1 VNGVLDFLLRS
12 RRLVLASVVLLALA
26 GLASWITM
34 PREED
39 PQFPHRDGLV
49 IAGFPGADAETV
61 ERLVV
66 EPLEDSLSEVEE
78 VNNVYSTS
86 RAGVAILHVEMHE
99 TVYNTEKAWDE
110 VEDAVKKAQREF
122 PSGVLEPEIRDDLVS
137 QDAVVL
143 AIEGSADPLVLLGA
157 ARTLKRALSGIDAV
171 KKVNF
176 VGDPGEQI
184 TIELDDAAARR
195 LGIDTRSLGLQL
207 GARSALIPG
216 GVILLGEKTASL
228 RPQTEFRSLDEI
240 RGTQVLLPSGASVP
254 LGAFATVRQGVAEP
268 PTERMRWNGEP
279 AIAVGVVP
287 QDGLDR
293 VKFGEA
299 VRRKTAEVAATLAPL
314 EIKEVV
320 FQPDLVK
327 TRLAELTANLEM
339 SILIVAV
346 FLLLTMGLRL
356 GFVVS
361 WVIPLVTYGAVA
373 LFAGF
378 GGILHQISIAALVI
392 GMGMLVDNAIVVA
405 EAVQYRIDRGEPRHL
420 AALGAVRELAVP
432 LGTSTGT
439 TVAVFLPMLL
449 AKGNTADFTRTIPWL
464 VILTLTLSYVFAL
477 LVTPILSE
485 MFLKPQKIAGDG
497 ETPGRFLAAGRLL
510 AHLATRRSW
519 LVVAGAVLMV
529 GLAAWASRFVD
540 LRFFPQADRNTV
552 IIDVEMPEGTHL
564 EATDALALRLERALQ
579 ERPGVASVA
588 TFVGRAAPK
597 FYYNLLSRPN
607 SPHRAQLVAETTSL
621 KAADQVLGWVGDF
634 ARRELPEA
642 NVVPR
647 RLEQGPPIEAPV
659 ELRVVGHD
667 FGDLERAADLVLA
680 ELRDTEGTRDVR
692 HDLGFG
698 VPTVSFEIDDAAASR
713 SGLSRADV
721 AQALLGRTLG
731 AQIGQYR
738 QGEDPVPILLRSKAG
753 ELLPPAELPTIDVA
767 RPGGKPVPLAQ
778 VARLAVEWRP
788 AVILHDARQRVVHVQ
803 AQTLPGYTPHEVVQA
818 ARPRLDTLE
827 LPAGVELQLGGELE
841 EAGKANSAMMA
852 AMPLGILLLL
862 FFLLIEFNSFR
873 RMGIILV
880 TVPLAGIGV
889 VPGLILSAQPFG
901 FMAILGLIAL
911 VGIVVNNAI
920 VLIDLIEVRRDEGK
934 PLDQALGEAIVR
946 RTRPIL
952 LTAGTTVLGL
962 LPLGFTEATLWP
974 PLAWTIMAGLSS
986 STLLT
991 LLVIPAIYKLV
1002 FDRDDR
1008 RRRAAMPAPAA
1019 PEPAAQEP
1027 SLGSAGALA
1036 AGCLALFFFW
1046 TPGLAEAQPAQRMT
1060 LAEVME
1066 KAKERPLAQAARA
1079 QARVAESVAEAKRRN
1094 TFWPQPFVTGDLARR
1109 DNLTTIETPIGDFTL
1124 GERSS
1129 SQVLLQVNQPL
1140 FDPAA
1145 VLYGLPATRAAA
1157 EAARGQAT
1165 RTGQQLAA
1173 EAAERF
1179 LGVLEIDARLA
1190 ATEAFVASLEAR
1202 LGEMEERVAAGRVL
1216 EADALKV
1223 RLGLESAQLER
1234 DALRE
1239 MRLVAL
1245 AALALSAGLEQPVE
1259 PAWDGPPARDELPSL
1274 EAARDAALSSRADF
1288 AAIGA
1293 QLKSLAL
1300 EKRAIKAEI
1309 LPRLEASG
1317 TYVRSDGDPF
1327 LPEELAQG
1335 KLTIKW
1341 APFVATRSP
1350 RVAAATAREEAL
1362 EAQLLEIRRGVE
1374 VELKQALAELGT
1386 ARRAA
1391 VVRGRGVELASETL
1405 RVERE
1410 RSGAGRSTTN
1420 DLLAAEATLR
1430 EQRTQRD
1437 LAELAVVRAWLKY
1450 DLAIGNI

>member
-1 VNGVLDFLLRS
+1 MNGILDFLLRS
-12 RRLVLASVVLLALA
+12 RRLVLASVLLLAFT
-26 GLASWITM
+26 GLVAWVTM

-49 IAGFPGADAETV
+49 IAAFPGADAETV

-66 EPLEDSLSEVEE
+66 EPLEDFLSEVEE
-78 VNNVYSTS
+78 VNNVFSTA

-110 VEDAVKKAQREF
+110 VEDAVGKAQREF
-122 PSGVLEPEIRDDLVS
+122 PAGVLEPEIRDDLVS

-143 AIEGSADPLVLLGA
+143 AVEGAADPLVLLQGA
-157 ARTLKRALSGIDAV
+157 RDLKRALAGIDSV

-176 VGDPGEQI
+176 IGDPGEQI

-195 LGIDTRSLGLQL
+195 LGIDARSLGLQL

-216 GVILLGEKTASL
+216 GVILLGDKTASL
-228 RPQTEFRSLDEI
+228 RPQTEFRSIEEI
-240 RGTQVLLPSGASVP
+240 RATQVLLPSGASVP
-254 LGAFATVRQGVAEP
+254 LGAFAKVRQGAAEP

-293 VKFGEA
+293 VEFGKA
-299 VRRKTAEVAATLAPL
+299 VREKTAEVAKRLDPL
-314 EIKEVV
+314 VIKEVS
-320 FQPDLVK
+320 FQPDLVES
-327 TRLAELTANLEM
+327 RLGELTANLEM
-339 SILIVAV
+339 SILIVAA
-346 FLLLTMGLRL
+346 FLFLTMGLRL

-405 EAVQYRIDRGEPRHL
+405 EAVQYRIDRGEPKHL
-420 AALGAVRELAVP
+420 AAVGAVRELAVP

-485 MFLKPQKIAGDG
+485 MFLKPQPIPAADAA
-497 ETPGRFLAAGRLL
+497 PSRFLAAGRLL
-510 AHLATRRSW
+510 GRLATRRSW
-519 LVVAGAVLMV
+519 LVLAAALLMV
-529 GLAAWASRFVD
+529 ALAAWGARYVD

-552 IIDVEMPEGTHL
+552 IVDIEMPEGTHL
-564 EATDALALRLERALQ
+564 EATDAVALRLERALQ
-579 ERPGVASVA
+579 EQPEVATVA

-621 KAADQVLGWVGDF
+621 KAADRVLTWVGDF

-667 FGDLERAADLVLA
+667 FGDLEKAADLVLA
-680 ELRDTEGTRDVR
+680 ELRATDGTRDVR

-713 SGLSRADV
+713 SGLTRADV

-731 AQIGQYR
+731 AQVGQYR
-738 QGEDPVPILLRSKAG
+738 QGEDPVPILLRSTAG
-753 ELLPPAELPTIDVA
+753 ELLPPAELATIDVA

-778 VARLAVEWRP
+778 VAKLAVEWRP
-788 AVILHDARQRVVHVQ
+788 AVILHDARRRVVHVQ

-818 ARPRLDTLE
+818 ARPRLDRLE

-852 AMPLGILLLL
+852 AMPLGVLLLL

-880 TVPLAGIGV
+880 TVPLAAIGV
-889 VPGLILSAQPFG
+889 VPGLILSDQPFG

-920 VLIDLIEVRRDEGK
+920 VLIDLIEVRRNEGK
-934 PLDQALGEAIVR
+934 PLDQALEEAIVR

-974 PLAWTIMAGLSS
+974 PLAFTIMAGLLS

-991 LLVIPAIYKLV
+991 LLVIPAVYKLV
-1002 FDRDDR
+1002 FDREDR
-1008 RRRAAMPAPAA
+1008 RQRAAASEPAEAPAA
-1019 PEPAAQEP
+1019 GGRLASGAAAGAVLLALLALAPQPAA
-1027 SLGSAGALA
+1027 A
-1036 AGCLALFFFW
+1036 AQKLS
-1046 TPGLAEAQPAQRMT
+1046 LAEA
-1060 LAEVME
+1060 ME
-1066 KAKERPLAQAARA
+1066 KARQRPQAQAAEA
-1079 QARVAESVAEAKRRN
+1079 QAQAAASLAEARRRSAW
-1094 TFWPQPFVTGDLARR
+1094 WPQPAMSGDLTRR
-1109 DNLTTIETPIGDFTL
+1109 DNLTTIATPIGDFTL
-1124 GERSS
+1124 GERTSS
-1129 SQVLLQVNQPL
+1129 LLALQVTQPL
-1140 FDPAA
+1140 LDPAA
-1145 VLYGLPATRAAA
+1145 AFYGVPAARESAS
-1157 EAARGQAT
+1157 AARGQAQ

-1179 LGVLEIDARLA
+1179 LAVLEIDAQLA

-1216 EADALKV
+1216 EADALKI
-1223 RLGLESAQLER
+1223 RLGLDSARLDQAALR
-1234 DALRE
+1234 DARE
-1239 MRLVAL
+1239 VAL
-1245 AALALSAGLEQPVE
+1245 AALAMAAGLEEAAE
-1259 PAWDGPPARDELPSL
+1259 PAWEGLNRPEAPSL
-1274 EAARDAALSSRADF
+1274 EAAKAAALEARADL
-1288 AAIGA
+1288 AAAEA
-1293 QLKSLAL
+1293 QLRAL
-1300 EKRAIKAEI
+1300 GLERRAIKAEI

-1317 TYVRSDGDPF
+1317 TYLRSDGDPF

-1335 KLTIKW
+1335 KLTVKW

-1350 RVAAATAREEAL
+1350 RMAAAASREEAL
-1362 EAQLLEIRRGVE
+1362 RLQIKELHRGIE
-1374 VELKQALAELGT
+1374 VELRQALAELGT

-1391 VVRGRGVELASETL
+1391 AVRGRGVELAAETL

-1420 DLLAAEATLR
+1420 DLLAAEAALR

-1437 LAELAVVRAWLKY
+1437 LAELAVQRAWLRY
-1450 DLAIGNI
+1450 DLATGKL